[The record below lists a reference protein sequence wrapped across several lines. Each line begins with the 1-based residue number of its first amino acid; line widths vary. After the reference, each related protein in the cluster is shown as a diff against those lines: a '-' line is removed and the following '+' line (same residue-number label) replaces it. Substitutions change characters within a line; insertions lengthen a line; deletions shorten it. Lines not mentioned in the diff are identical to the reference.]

1 MGSVNFVKLKRKNY
15 YSFIIIKNALNA
27 IFFEKKLQKFNKHGK
42 GERGGKHLGWQR
54 KMKL

>member
-15 YSFIIIKNALNA
+15 YSFIIFKNYLNA
-27 IFFEKKLQKFNKHGK
+27 FFFEKKLQKFSKHGK
-42 GERGGKHLGWQR
+42 GKRDGKHLGWQR